1 MSIEYDLTPNDEAA
15 IKAIDDKIDEL
26 LRMKADVYLRSRI
39 RCVFDNNDIT
49 KEVLDAYTD
58 LGLIPPNPGTIC

>member
-1 MSIEYDLTPNDEAA
+1 MSIEYVLTPNDEAA

-26 LRMKADVYLRSRI
+26 LRMKADIYLRSRI
-39 RCVFDNNDIT
+39 RCVFDSNDIT

>member
-1 MSIEYDLTPNDEAA
+1 MSIEYVLTPNDEAA
-15 IKAIDDKIDEL
+15 IKAIDNKIDDL
-26 LRMKADVYLRSRI
+26 LRMTADIYLRSRI